1 MNQEHIRIH
10 KRQKHLH
17 LKCPPYIINTILTS
31 KTQDADQMKKH
42 KSSERNTPL
51 ALTIGLLLIISVF
64 AMSSCAKH
72 KSEESD
78 VSLTDTSS
86 VTTSETSETAVT
98 SSLTD
103 GSSETSGEVT
113 DTSASTT
120 KSSLPTETDIRSA
133 DYIPTDSTPASGA
146 ETTPGAGSTDNP
158 STDPTKAPTKAPK
171 ATATP
176 KPKATATP
184 KPKATATPA
193 PKATA
198 TPAPKE
204 NTPTPK
210 PKPSGDASS
219 SGAETLL
226 NLINEK
232 RAEAGVAPLTLNDSM
247 NKAARIRA
255 GELAQKY
262 CHYRPPLFDE
272 DKSKENKGTRALLDV
287 GLTYSAAAENI
298 ATGQGS
304 VSQVF
309 SDWINSSGHKD
320 NMLSSKY
327 SKMGLGYI
335 KANGTTYWC
344 LLLMN

>member
-1 MNQEHIRIH
+1 
-10 KRQKHLH
+10 
-17 LKCPPYIINTILTS
+17 
-31 KTQDADQMKKH
+31 MKKH
-42 KSSERNTPL
+42 KTSERNTPL

-72 KSEESD
+72 KAKEESEPTLAD
-78 VSLTDTSS
+78 SS
-86 VTTSETSETAVT
+86 VTTAEKTEPSDTT
-98 SSLTD
+98 SLTD
-103 GSSETSGEVT
+103 GSSEPSGEVT
-113 DTSASTT
+113 DTSAST
-120 KSSLPTETDIRSA
+120 SVSEEPTESF
-133 DYIPTDSTPASGA
+133 TDSINFNPSDSDSTAPSGA
-146 ETTPGAGSTDNP
+146 ETTPGTGSTDTP
-158 STDPTKAPTKAPK
+158 SGNPTKTPK

-193 PKATA
+193 PKEN
-198 TPAPKE
+198 TPTPVPKE

-210 PKPSGDASS
+210 PQPKPSGDASS

-232 RAEAGVAPLTLNDSM
+232 RAEAGVAPLSLNDSM

-262 CHYRPPLFDE
+262 CHYRPPTFE
-272 DKSKENKGTRALLDV
+272 EKKENKGTRALLDV
-287 GLTYSAAAENI
+287 GLTYTAAAENI
-298 ATGQGS
+298 AQGQGS
-304 VSQVF
+304 VSEVF
-309 SDWINSSGHKD
+309 DNWMNSGKGHKD
-320 NMLSSKY
+320 NMLSPKY

-335 KANGTTYWC
+335 SANGTTYWC

>member
-1 MNQEHIRIH
+1 
-10 KRQKHLH
+10 
-17 LKCPPYIINTILTS
+17 
-31 KTQDADQMKKH
+31 MKKH

-64 AMSSCAKH
+64 AMSSCAKR
-72 KSEESD
+72 KSEESEPTLAD
-78 VSLTDTSS
+78 SS
-86 VTTSETSETAVT
+86 VTTAEKTEPSDTT
-98 SSLTD
+98 SLTD

-120 KSSLPTETDIRSA
+120 ESSLPTETDIGSA
-133 DYIPTDSTPASGA
+133 DYVPSDSTSASDG

-158 STDPTKAPTKAPK
+158 STDPTKAPTKA
-171 ATATP
+171 
-176 KPKATATP
+176 PKATATP

-232 RAEAGVAPLTLNDSM
+232 RAEAGVPALSLNDSM

-262 CHYRPPLFDE
+262 CHYRPPTFE
-272 DKSKENKGTRALLDV
+272 EKKENKGTRALLDV
-287 GLTYSAAAENI
+287 GLTYTAAAENI
-298 ATGQGS
+298 AQGQGS
-304 VSQVF
+304 VSEVF
-309 SDWINSSGHKD
+309 DDWMNSGKGHKD
-320 NMLSSKY
+320 NMLSTKY

>member
-1 MNQEHIRIH
+1 
-10 KRQKHLH
+10 
-17 LKCPPYIINTILTS
+17 
-31 KTQDADQMKKH
+31 MKKH

-64 AMSSCAKH
+64 AMSSCAKR

-86 VTTSETSETAVT
+86 VTTSETSETAGT

-120 KSSLPTETDIRSA
+120 ESSLPTETDIGSA
-133 DYIPTDSTPASGA
+133 DYVPSDSTPASGA

-193 PKATA
+193 PK
-198 TPAPKE
+198 E

-232 RAEAGVAPLTLNDSM
+232 RAEAGVPALSLNDSM

-255 GELAQKY
+255 SEMAQDYEKY
-262 CHYRPPLFDE
+262 KHTRPNGD
-272 DKSKENKGTRALLDV
+272 KGTRVLFDV
-287 GLTYSAAAENI
+287 GLTYTKAGENAAPN
-298 ATGQGS
+298 GS
-304 VSQVF
+304 TVTEIF
-309 SDWINSSGHKD
+309 NLWYASDGHRK
-320 NMLSSKY
+320 NMLNSEY

>member
-1 MNQEHIRIH
+1 
-10 KRQKHLH
+10 
-17 LKCPPYIINTILTS
+17 
-31 KTQDADQMKKH
+31 MKKH
-42 KSSERNTPL
+42 KTSERNTPL

-72 KSEESD
+72 KAKEESEPTLAD
-78 VSLTDTSS
+78 SS
-86 VTTSETSETAVT
+86 VTTAEKTEPSDTT
-98 SSLTD
+98 SLTD

-113 DTSASTT
+113 DTSAS
-120 KSSLPTETDIRSA
+120 SSVSEEPTESF
-133 DYIPTDSTPASGA
+133 TDSINFNPSDSDSTAPSGA

-198 TPAPKE
+198 TPAPKATA
-204 NTPTPK
+204 TPAPK

-226 NLINEK
+226 DLINAK
-232 RAEAGVAPLTLNDSM
+232 RAEAGVAPLSLNDSM

-262 CHYRPPLFDE
+262 CHYRPPTFE
-272 DKSKENKGTRALLDV
+272 EKKENKGTRALLDV
-287 GLTYSAAAENI
+287 GLTYTAAAENI
-298 ATGQGS
+298 AQGQGS
-304 VSQVF
+304 VSEVF
-309 SDWINSSGHKD
+309 DNWMNSGKGHKD
-320 NMLSSKY
+320 NMLSPKY

-335 KANGTTYWC
+335 SANGTTYWC

>member
-1 MNQEHIRIH
+1 MNQEHIRIL

-42 KSSERNTPL
+42 KTSERNTPL

-72 KSEESD
+72 KAKEESE
-78 VSLTDTSS
+78 LTLADSS
-86 VTTSETSETAVT
+86 VTTAEKTEPSDTT
-98 SSLTD
+98 SLTD
-103 GSSETSGEVT
+103 GSSEPSGEVT
-113 DTSASTT
+113 DTSAST
-120 KSSLPTETDIRSA
+120 SVSEEPTESF
-133 DYIPTDSTPASGA
+133 TDSINFNPSDSDSTAPSGA
-146 ETTPGAGSTDNP
+146 ETTPGTGSTDTP
-158 STDPTKAPTKAPK
+158 SGNPTKAPK

-193 PKATA
+193 PKEN
-198 TPAPKE
+198 TPTPVPKE

-210 PKPSGDASS
+210 PQPKPSGDASS

-232 RAEAGVAPLTLNDSM
+232 RAEAGVPALSLNDSM

-262 CHYRPPLFDE
+262 CHYRPPTFE
-272 DKSKENKGTRALLDV
+272 EKKENKGTRALLDV
-287 GLTYSAAAENI
+287 GLTYTAAAENI
-298 ATGQGS
+298 AQGQSS
-304 VSQVF
+304 VTEVF
-309 SDWINSSGHKD
+309 NNWFASDSHKN
-320 NMLSSKY
+320 NMLSTKY
-327 SKMGLGYI
+327 SKIGLGYI
-335 KANGTTYWC
+335 SANGTTYWC

>member
-1 MNQEHIRIH
+1 
-10 KRQKHLH
+10 
-17 LKCPPYIINTILTS
+17 
-31 KTQDADQMKKH
+31 MKKH

-64 AMSSCAKH
+64 AMSSCAKR

-86 VTTSETSETAVT
+86 VTTSETSETAGT

-120 KSSLPTETDIRSA
+120 ESSLPTETDIGSA
-133 DYIPTDSTPASGA
+133 DYVPSDSTPASGA

-193 PKATA
+193 PK
-198 TPAPKE
+198 E

-219 SGAETLL
+219 SGAQALL
-226 NLINEK
+226 DKINAK
-232 RAEAGVAPLTLNDSM
+232 RAEEGVAPLSLNDSM
-247 NKAARIRA
+247 NKAARVRA
-255 GELAQKY
+255 TELAQE
-262 CHYRPPLFDE
+262 YRKDHKRPNG
-272 DKSKENKGTRALLDV
+272 KKGTSALGDQ
-287 GLTYSAAAENI
+287 GLSYTYAAECI
-298 ATGQGS
+298 AAGQRS
-304 VSQVF
+304 VDSVF
-309 SDWINSSGHKD
+309 DSWMASDGHRTKILD
-320 NMLSSKY
+320 PRCKSL
-327 SKMGLGYI
+327 GLGYM
-335 KANGTTYWC
+335 APSEDPQGYGTYWC
-344 LLLMN
+344 LLLMD

>member
-1 MNQEHIRIH
+1 
-10 KRQKHLH
+10 
-17 LKCPPYIINTILTS
+17 
-31 KTQDADQMKKH
+31 MKKR

-64 AMSSCAKH
+64 AMSSCAKR

-86 VTTSETSETAVT
+86 VTTSETSETAGT

-120 KSSLPTETDIRSA
+120 ESSLPTETDIGSA
-133 DYIPTDSTPASGA
+133 DYVPSDSTPASGA

-193 PKATA
+193 PK
-198 TPAPKE
+198 E

-232 RAEAGVAPLTLNDSM
+232 RAEAGVPALSLNDSM

-262 CHYRPPLFDE
+262 CHYRPPLFDQ

-287 GLTYSAAAENI
+287 GLTYTAAAENI
-298 ATGQGS
+298 AQGQGS
-304 VSQVF
+304 VSEVF
-309 SDWINSSGHKD
+309 DDWMNSGKGHKD
-320 NMLSSKY
+320 NMLSTKY

>member
-1 MNQEHIRIH
+1 
-10 KRQKHLH
+10 
-17 LKCPPYIINTILTS
+17 
-31 KTQDADQMKKH
+31 MKKH

-64 AMSSCAKH
+64 AMSSCAKR

-78 VSLTDTSS
+78 VSFTDTSS
-86 VTTSETSETAVT
+86 VTTSETSETAGT

-120 KSSLPTETDIRSA
+120 ESSLPTETDIGSA
-133 DYIPTDSTPASGA
+133 DYVPSDSTPASGA

-184 KPKATATPA
+184 KPKATATPS
-193 PKATA
+193 
-198 TPAPKE
+198 PKE

-232 RAEAGVAPLTLNDSM
+232 RAEAGVPALSLNDSM

-255 GELAQKY
+255 SEMAQDYEKY
-262 CHYRPPLFDE
+262 KHTRPNGD
-272 DKSKENKGTRALLDV
+272 KGTRVLFDV
-287 GLTYSAAAENI
+287 GLTYTKAGENAAPN
-298 ATGQGS
+298 GS
-304 VSQVF
+304 TVTEIF
-309 SDWINSSGHKD
+309 NLWYASDGHRK
-320 NMLSSKY
+320 NMLNSEY

>member
-1 MNQEHIRIH
+1 
-10 KRQKHLH
+10 
-17 LKCPPYIINTILTS
+17 
-31 KTQDADQMKKH
+31 MKKH

-64 AMSSCAKH
+64 AMSSCAKR

-86 VTTSETSETAVT
+86 VTTSETSETAGT

-120 KSSLPTETDIRSA
+120 ESSLPTETDIGSA
-133 DYIPTDSTPASGA
+133 DYVPSDSTPASGA

-193 PKATA
+193 PK
-198 TPAPKE
+198 E

-232 RAEAGVAPLTLNDSM
+232 RAEAGVPALSLNDSM

-262 CHYRPPLFDE
+262 CHYRPPTFE
-272 DKSKENKGTRALLDV
+272 EKKENKGTRALLDV
-287 GLTYSAAAENI
+287 GLTYTAAAENI
-298 ATGQGS
+298 AQGQGS
-304 VSQVF
+304 VSEVF
-309 SDWINSSGHKD
+309 DDWMNSGKGHKD
-320 NMLSSKY
+320 NMLSTKY

>member
-1 MNQEHIRIH
+1 
-10 KRQKHLH
+10 
-17 LKCPPYIINTILTS
+17 
-31 KTQDADQMKKH
+31 MKKH

-64 AMSSCAKH
+64 AMSSCAKR

-86 VTTSETSETAVT
+86 LTTSETSETAGT

-120 KSSLPTETDIRSA
+120 ESSLPTETDIGSA
-133 DYIPTDSTPASGA
+133 DYVPSDSTPASGA
-146 ETTPGAGSTDNP
+146 ETTPGADSTDNP

-176 KPKATATP
+176 K
-184 KPKATATPA
+184 

-232 RAEAGVAPLTLNDSM
+232 RAEAGVPALSLNDSM

-262 CHYRPPLFDE
+262 CHYRPPTFE
-272 DKSKENKGTRALLDV
+272 EKKENKGTRALLDV
-287 GLTYSAAAENI
+287 GLTYTAAAENI
-298 ATGQGS
+298 AQGQGS
-304 VSQVF
+304 VSEVF
-309 SDWINSSGHKD
+309 DDWMNSGKGHKD
-320 NMLSSKY
+320 NMLSTKY

>member
-1 MNQEHIRIH
+1 
-10 KRQKHLH
+10 
-17 LKCPPYIINTILTS
+17 
-31 KTQDADQMKKH
+31 MKKH

-64 AMSSCAKH
+64 AMSSCAKR

-86 VTTSETSETAVT
+86 VTTSETSETAGT

-120 KSSLPTETDIRSA
+120 ESSLPTETDIGSA
-133 DYIPTDSTPASGA
+133 DYVPSDSTPASGA

-193 PKATA
+193 PK
-198 TPAPKE
+198 E

-232 RAEAGVAPLTLNDSM
+232 RAEAGVPALSLNDSM

-262 CHYRPPLFDE
+262 CHYRPPTFE
-272 DKSKENKGTRALLDV
+272 EKKENKGTRALFDV
-287 GLTYSAAAENI
+287 GLTYTAAAENI
-298 ATGQGS
+298 AQGQGS
-304 VSQVF
+304 VSEVF
-309 SDWINSSGHKD
+309 DNWMNSEKGHKD
-320 NMLSSKY
+320 NMLSTKY

>member
-1 MNQEHIRIH
+1 
-10 KRQKHLH
+10 
-17 LKCPPYIINTILTS
+17 
-31 KTQDADQMKKH
+31 MKKH

-64 AMSSCAKH
+64 AMSSCAKR

-86 VTTSETSETAVT
+86 VTTSETSETAGT
-98 SSLTD
+98 SSLTE

-120 KSSLPTETDIRSA
+120 ESSLPTETDIGSA
-133 DYIPTDSTPASGA
+133 DYVPSDSTPASGA
-146 ETTPGAGSTDNP
+146 ETTPGADSTDNP

-232 RAEAGVAPLTLNDSM
+232 RAEAGVPALSLNDSM

-262 CHYRPPLFDE
+262 CHYRPPLFDQ

-287 GLTYSAAAENI
+287 GLTYTAAAENI
-298 ATGQGS
+298 AQGQGS
-304 VSQVF
+304 VSEVF
-309 SDWINSSGHKD
+309 DDWMNSGKGHKD
-320 NMLSSKY
+320 NMLSTKY